1 MCVRKRE
8 RRKRERDGGERD
20 SLLLDLGIH
29 LLLDHMDGI
38 QSLQGQGQLMEVR
51 ALGTWFSKDSWQNFE
66 ELSTLP
72 FALGSFLN
80 RYLFVG

>member
-1 MCVRKRE
+1 MVERRGCCLCVCVRKRE

-38 QSLQGQGQLMEVR
+38 QKPARSRPADGGQG
-51 ALGTWFSKDSWQNFE
+51 SWDLVLKGLVAEF
-66 ELSTLP
+66 
-72 FALGSFLN
+72 
-80 RYLFVG
+80 